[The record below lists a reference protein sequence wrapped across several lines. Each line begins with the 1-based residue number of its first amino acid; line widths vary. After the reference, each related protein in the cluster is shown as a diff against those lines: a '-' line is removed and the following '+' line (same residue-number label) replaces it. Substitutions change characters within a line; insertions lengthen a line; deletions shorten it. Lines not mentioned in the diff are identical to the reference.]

1 MTEQSAPRFYVTFWG
16 TRGSIA
22 TPGASTEKYG
32 GNTPCVSVQCGDT
45 RIIFDAGTGIRTLGI
60 KLAAEMRANPHMTH
74 HLLLSHTHWDHI
86 QGFPFFEP
94 AYAKGANLVV
104 YGSPQRERFLESILR
119 GQMDVN
125 YFPIE
130 MKAMSSNV
138 TIQEVGAETITIGNV
153 TIDIQEQVCHP
164 GGSVRYRI
172 QAGNRRIVYA
182 TDVELDAI
190 FAPPEP
196 TPETRALADDYRAF
210 IKDVDLLVGDGQY
223 TPDEYVDKHEWGH
236 STIPLLLRVAQEQ
249 GVKQLA
255 VFHHDPNHSDSLLD
269 RFASEYGRPYA
280 DCTPPMNVFWA
291 REGMTIE
298 I

>member
-1 MTEQSAPRFYVTFWG
+1 MTEAHAPRFHVTFWG

-22 TPGASTEKYG
+22 TPGSTTEKYG
-32 GNTPCVSVQCGDT
+32 GNTPCVSVTYGKT

-60 KLAAEMRANPHMTH
+60 KLAAEMRANPDMTH

-125 YFPIE
+125 YFPVE

-138 TIQEVGAETITIGNV
+138 TIQEVGAETITIGDV
-153 TIDIQEQVCHP
+153 TIDIQEQVRHP

-172 QAGNRRIVYA
+172 AAGERRIVYA
-182 TDVELDAI
+182 TDVELDSI
-190 FAPPEP
+190 FACAEP
-196 TPETRALADDYRAF
+196 DAETRTLADDYRAF
-210 IKDVDLLVGDGQY
+210 IKDADLLVGDGQY
-223 TPDEYVDKHEWGH
+223 TPEEYVDKHEWGH
-236 STIPLLLRVAQEQ
+236 STIPVLLRVAHEQ
-249 GVKQLA
+249 HVRQLA
-255 VFHHDPNHSDSLLD
+255 VFHHDPNHSDSFID
-269 RFASEYGRPYA
+269 RLALEYGQPYREA
-280 DCTPPMNVFWA
+280 RPPMNVFWA

-298 I
+298 V